1 MKINCALLIAG
12 LSFVSQIAEAQTDC
26 NQLARDLVQKNFQS
40 SWSEYSKLLFLS
52 MLTQMTVEEGQKE
65 LSHTGEVSFG
75 LLKIGPGS
83 WSDAQKNSLRTELR
97 KYFRIETLTQSAASV
112 ISSSGDPNA
121 EQGIIA
127 CIQANSVANGGLF
140 ATLKDK
146 GTDTAV
152 FEVMWGSA
160 PREDAK
166 TVTISDVTVDSEHGR
181 ITGGSVKKGAVLHD
195 RLSKNVQIKRN
206 PNKDLL
212 VTLNLVKG
220 GSVDAYLPP
229 SVLPPPPNY
238 ARVSIQGNPT
248 GVIGSGGRYDGYRN
262 PGCQPHSADSCV
274 TPQNGGKIVKGSG
287 KPQIMSQIGQGGASN
302 EKETEDKYCVTF
314 WTSTTACETETTI
327 SGVATAVEEY
337 PVKTYKEGEKVFN
350 FLDLKDQ

>member
-1 MKINCALLIAG
+1 MEVKMKINCALLIAG
-12 LSFVSQIAEAQTDC
+12 LSFVPQIAEAQTDC

-75 LLKIGPGS
+75 PLKIGPGS
-83 WSDAQKNSLRTELR
+83 WNEAQKNSLRTELE
-97 KYFRIETLTQSAASV
+97 KYLRIETLTESAASV
-112 ISSSGDPNA
+112 ISSSGDPKA
-121 EQGIIA
+121 EQAIVA
-127 CIQANSVANGGLF
+127 CIQANSIANGGLF

-166 TVTISDVTVDSEHGR
+166 TVTISDVTVDPQHGR
-181 ITGGSVKKGAVLHD
+181 IIGGSAKKGAVLHD
-195 RLSKNVQIKRN
+195 RLSQNVQIKRN
-206 PNKDLL
+206 PKKDLL
-212 VTLNLVKG
+212 VTLNLVRG

-229 SVLPPPPNY
+229 SVLPPPPNF
-238 ARVSIQGNPT
+238 ARVTIQGKPT
-248 GVIGSGGRYDGYRN
+248 GVIGSGGHYDGDRN
-262 PGCQPHSADSCV
+262 PGCQAHSAESCV

-287 KPQIMSQIGQGGASN
+287 NPQIMSQVGTGGTSN
-302 EKETEDKYCVTF
+302 PKETEDQYCVTF
-314 WTSTTACETETTI
+314 WTDTGGCEYETTI

-350 FLDLKDQ
+350 ILD